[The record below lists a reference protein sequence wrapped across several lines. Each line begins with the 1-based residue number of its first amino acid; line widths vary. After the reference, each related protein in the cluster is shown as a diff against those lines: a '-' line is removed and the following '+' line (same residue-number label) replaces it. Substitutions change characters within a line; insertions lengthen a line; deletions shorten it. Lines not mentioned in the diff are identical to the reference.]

1 MENTTQKQRHGCVTA
16 WLILMIIANA
26 FTSIA
31 YLFLGETISANLPNP
46 IPNSTMMLL
55 ALMSGL
61 NLVFAIMLFKW
72 KKWAF
77 WGFAGTSLIAVVIN
91 LSQGLSIGNSVLGLA
106 GLAILFGILQIKQD
120 GVSAWDNLE

>member
-26 FTSIA
+26 FTGVT
-31 YLFLGETISANLPNP
+31 YLFLGDAVSANLANP
-46 IPNSTMMLL
+46 IADSTLIFL
-55 ALMSGL
+55 GIMSVL

-77 WGFAGTSLIAVVIN
+77 WGFAGTSVVAVGIN
-91 LSQGLSIGNSVLGLA
+91 LSQGLGIANSLLGLA
-106 GLAILFGILQIKQD
+106 GLAILFGILQIKQG